1 MIYSIENEDDLK
13 DLEVLEDLRSKA
25 KQIRLVEKIGK
36 QGFQFDIKELF
47 ELITT
52 KLTETSRKIN

>member
-1 MIYSIENEDDLK
+1 MIYSIENEDDLT

-36 QGFQFDIKELF
+36 QGFHFDIKELF